1 MKKTINILLSVAL
14 AILFNSCVIGHDSDD
29 ISTRSGILSVDIEND
44 ASSLADD
51 AREGITTVRLFIF
64 DNASTNPKLDVN
76 ELHTNTA
83 EPGTKV
89 TVKAA
94 TSLNTDKMVVAIL
107 NEPKQLTSK
116 LASIN
121 HPSALEDVAFEFA
134 ELFNTN
140 RTAVLA
146 AANGMPMTGV
156 LRHVEVNSS
165 HTDASP
171 KTIPM
176 IVERVVARVDVYL
189 NKDMSRTARL
199 TTATKIRLKKS
210 YDKGY
215 LVTGTEDNGTRFQ
228 SSEAENFG
236 HLLTVAPDKL
246 TAVSEWSP
254 TSAIS
259 LGSTAQRIC
268 YFYTPERSCIS
279 DNDADKLRLEFVDI
293 TIDGVGMRSAEIILN
308 RMDTAPGGVTDPE
321 DLKLK
326 MIKRNNVY
334 EIYSTVTSNTID
346 FQAQVLDWADALP
359 VNVDIA
365 TPYYLHLSKTESN
378 IYNAIAKD
386 KIVVRTDHPAGW
398 KAELFVDA
406 DCTIPLTNNW
416 MTLSAYS
423 GATTVN
429 GSEVIITIGS
439 SALLWERRYIKFTAG
454 RKSLVVRVFHY
465 GDES

>member
-1 MKKTINILLSVAL
+1 MKRIINILLSAAL
-14 AILFNSCVIGHDSDD
+14 AMLLNSCVIGHDADEVA
-29 ISTRSGILSVDIEND
+29 TRSGVLSVDIEND
-44 ASSLADD
+44 PSSLADD
-51 AREGITTVRLFIF
+51 SRESITTVRLFIF

-76 ELHTNTA
+76 ELHTDTA

-89 TVKAA
+89 KVKTK
-94 TSLNTDKMVVAIL
+94 TSLNADKMVVAIL
-107 NEPKQLTSK
+107 NEPKQLTSM
-116 LASIN
+116 LESIN

-134 ELFNTN
+134 NLFNTN
-140 RTAVLA
+140 QTAIVA
-146 AANGMPMTGV
+146 ASNGMPMTGV

-165 HTDASP
+165 HTEVSP

-176 IVERVVARVDVYL
+176 VVERIVARVDVYM

-215 LVTGTEDNGTRFQ
+215 LVAGTEDNDTRFQ
-228 SSEAENFG
+228 PSEAENFG
-236 HLLTVAPDKL
+236 HMLTVAPDKL
-246 TAVSEWSP
+246 TTVSEWSP
-254 TSAIS
+254 SSAIS

-268 YFYTPERSCIS
+268 YFYTPERSYIP
-279 DNDADKLRLEFVDI
+279 DNDVDKLRLEFTDI

-359 VNVDIA
+359 VNADIT
-365 TPYYLHLSKTESN
+365 TPYYLHLSKTDSQ
-378 IYNAIAKD
+378 ILDVIGKD
-386 KIVVRTDHPAGW
+386 KIIVRTDHPGGW
-398 KAELFVDA
+398 QAQLFQDEA
-406 DCTIPLTNNW
+406 CTIPLSTSW
-416 MTLSAYS
+416 MSLSAYS

-429 GSEVIITIGS
+429 GSEVVITMGGS
-439 SALLWERRYIKFTAG
+439 AVLWQTRYIKFTAG
-454 RKSLVVRVFHY
+454 RKSLVVRVYYY
-465 GDES
+465 GNVA